1 MKLKTIYII
10 AGTLSIFAFASCKK
24 DLLKT
29 NTTPTAVTGDIYN
42 ANFLLTTTQLMYT
55 GSTDFQGENWQTEW
69 GAIAGFVQHCAS
81 VNVAFYSGDK
91 YLNNAGTFASYFNHV
106 YPAQVQP
113 AVELYQLTLNK
124 PQYQNLHQMAR
135 IMKALIFERLTDL
148 YGDVPYS
155 QAGQGYYE
163 NIYSPVFDKQQDIY
177 TDLLKEVSEATD
189 SLDDTKDYPTGDVFY
204 SVLGGASQIDEW
216 KKFGNSLLLRMAMR
230 LTKVDPTTAQTYVN
244 KVQGLTMAS
253 NDDDAIVEH
262 SLGQVTQNKDSW
274 EIIGQDSTD
283 LKLCRTYIDSLK
295 NNGDPR
301 LPYMSEIFVTEDTTS
316 ASQLGLPPGFVFG
329 GSNPAI
335 DITLDPHYPGP
346 VLGMQGYSRFNDNI
360 LSLTASSMVLSY
372 AESEFLLAD
381 AAKRWGIVTSG
392 TAQDHYNNGVRAA
405 INQLA
410 ILYGVGPSDG
420 DASNYLAAH
429 PYNEGDGLN
438 QINTQFWLCTIM
450 NEYEAWCNW
459 RRTGYPALT
468 PTNYPG
474 NVTGGTIPRRLEY
487 PVGEKV
493 TNQANYNDAVSRLP
507 GGDQLTSRMWW
518 DSN

>member
-1 MKLKTIYII
+1 
-10 AGTLSIFAFASCKK
+10 
-24 DLLKT
+24 
-29 NTTPTAVTGDIYN
+29 
-42 ANFLLTTTQLMYT
+42 
-55 GSTDFQGENWQTEW
+55 
-69 GAIAGFVQHCAS
+69 
-81 VNVAFYSGDK
+81 
-91 YLNNAGTFASYFNHV
+91 
-106 YPAQVQP
+106 
-113 AVELYQLTLNK
+113 
-124 PQYQNLHQMAR
+124 
-135 IMKALIFERLTDL
+135 MKALIFERLTDL

-155 QAGQGYYE
+155 QAGLGYYS

-177 TDLLKEVSEATD
+177 TDLLKEVSQATD
-189 SLDDTKDYPTGDVFY
+189 SLDVNLDYPTGDVFY
-204 SVLGGASQIDEW
+204 SSLGGAAQITEW
-216 KKFGNSLLLRMAMR
+216 KAFGNSLLLRMAMR
-230 LTKVDPTTAQTYVN
+230 LTKVDPTTAQTYVT

-253 NDDDAIVEH
+253 NDDNAIVEH

-283 LKLCRTYIDSLK
+283 LKLSRTYIDSLK
-295 NNGDPR
+295 KNGDPR

-316 ASQLGLPPGFVFG
+316 ASQLGLPGGYVFG

-335 DITLDPHYPGP
+335 DITLDSLYPGP

-392 TAQDHYNNGVRAA
+392 TAEDHYNNGVHAA
-405 INQLA
+405 ITQLTA
-410 ILYGVGPSDG
+410 LYGVGPSDG
-420 DASNYLAAH
+420 DATTYLNAH
-429 PYNEGDGLN
+429 PYNDAIGLS

-487 PVGEKV
+487 PTSEKI
-493 TNQANYNDAVSRLP
+493 TNEANYNDAVSRLP

-518 DSN
+518 DTAN